1 MAAKSNTPHEDVD
14 AHPFSD
20 RPALESE
27 VLGVLEGEVAQVEYR
42 PEPRRG
48 RGVSVNAPTHYRF
61 TAVSYQLYLSLM
73 LEFSISERMQHGALT
88 DWSLDASQS

>member
-27 VLGVLEGEVAQVEYR
+27 VLGVLEDEVAEVEDGTQ
-42 PEPRRG
+42 PVELG
-48 RGVSVNAPTHYRF
+48 LVDV
-61 TAVSYQLYLSLM
+61 
-73 LEFSISERMQHGALT
+73 GAL
-88 DWSLDASQS
+88 ARG